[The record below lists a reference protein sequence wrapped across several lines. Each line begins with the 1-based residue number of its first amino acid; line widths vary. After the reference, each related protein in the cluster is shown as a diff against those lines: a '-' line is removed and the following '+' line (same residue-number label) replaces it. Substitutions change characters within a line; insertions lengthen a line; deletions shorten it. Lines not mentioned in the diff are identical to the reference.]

1 MNVIEIKNISKKYGD
16 SVVLDNISIN
26 IKKGEIHAI
35 LGENGAGK
43 STLMNIL
50 CGMPIIEKTG
60 GFEGEIY
67 IEGEKVNIVTPKDA
81 LNFGIGIAKQ
91 ELAIINDITV
101 WENIFLNDEITNKN
115 IISKIFGKNF
125 EFIDEKSMIN
135 KSNEIMESMKN
146 NIKAND
152 VCNKLSIGEKH
163 FIEIAREIKRKKI
176 KVIIFDEPT
185 SAFTEN
191 ESKVFGEI
199 IRNISKSGVSII
211 FITHKLDEVIKY
223 SDRITVLRNGKNE
236 GTFDNK
242 NITKEKLAEL
252 MIGNNQSQVFN
263 KKDKIQCDEII
274 MSLKNVTATKG
285 NESIEDI
292 SVDIYKGEIIGV
304 AGVSGQGRGVFGDV
318 LGGLINYKG
327 DIYINGT
334 KLKNGDSEYA
344 IKNGIA
350 YVSDDR
356 KGTGLYLA
364 GSIYENI
371 CTSAMYINNK
381 FIKKIGFINFAN
393 KKEMKKYTEKC
404 IKDLNIKCENPSQ
417 KVGELSGGN
426 QQKVCIAKALALNPS
441 VLVVSEVTRGIDIL
455 AKKNILETLVN
466 ISKEKGL
473 TIIMISSDLN
483 ELRKYCERIII
494 LNDKKLRGILA
505 SSEPS
510 EKFGLAISEGSEKN

>member
-60 GFEGEIY
+60 GFKGEIY

-125 EFIDEKSMIN
+125 EIIDEKSMIN

-344 IKNGIA
+344 IKNGI
-350 YVSDDR
+350 VR
-356 KGTGLYLA
+356 
-364 GSIYENI
+364 
-371 CTSAMYINNK
+371 
-381 FIKKIGFINFAN
+381 
-393 KKEMKKYTEKC
+393 
-404 IKDLNIKCENPSQ
+404 
-417 KVGELSGGN
+417 
-426 QQKVCIAKALALNPS
+426 
-441 VLVVSEVTRGIDIL
+441 
-455 AKKNILETLVN
+455 
-466 ISKEKGL
+466 
-473 TIIMISSDLN
+473 
-483 ELRKYCERIII
+483 
-494 LNDKKLRGILA
+494 
-505 SSEPS
+505 
-510 EKFGLAISEGSEKN
+510 